1 MYDMLQLINEM
12 RRKPEKLLI
21 LSEYEH
27 NCGPFKPYLE
37 QNIFYKE
44 YLSKFKTIEY
54 ETPDS
59 LPGFDYQL
67 FMQLVCGSLSSKS
80 WLLFP
85 DNDYLRVPE
94 LYLLVESGSKSHEEP
109 ISNFWSFQVLNIM
122 DVFIIEQIQL
132 QSLIY
137 SYDFESSEI
146 LIKRSKLIENHNST
160 IEMVETNRLLSNSI
174 FRKNQK

>member
-1 MYDMLQLINEM
+1 MQLINEM
-12 RRKPEKLLI
+12 RRNNQKHAI
-21 LSEYEH
+21 VSEYER

-37 QNIFYKE
+37 QNLFFKE

-54 ETPDS
+54 ETPDV

-67 FMQLVCGSLSSKS
+67 FMQLVCGSFSSQS
-80 WLLFP
+80 WLAFP
-85 DNDYLRVPE
+85 DNNVLAKPE
-94 LYLLVESGSKSHEEP
+94 LYLRVESGSKSHEEP

-137 SYDFESSEI
+137 SIDFESSEI
-146 LIKRSKLIENHNST
+146 FERRGLKIDEHNAT
-160 IEMVETNRLLSNSI
+160 IEMIETNRLLSNI
-174 FRKNQK
+174 LIK

>member
-1 MYDMLQLINEM
+1 MFDMIQLINEM
-12 RRKPEKLLI
+12 RRKPEKLAI
-21 LSEYEH
+21 ISEYER
-27 NCGPFKPYLE
+27 NCGPFRPYLE
-37 QNIFYKE
+37 QNLFYKE

-54 ETPDS
+54 ETPDV

-67 FMQLVCGSLSSKS
+67 FMQLVSGSFSSKS

-137 SYDFESSEI
+137 SIDFESSEI
-146 LIKRSKLIENHNST
+146 FEKRGLKIAEHNST
-160 IEMVETNRLLSNSI
+160 IEMILTNRLLSNI
-174 FRKNQK
+174 